1 VRRATQIGGLDP
13 HGLRQLEGNR
23 VLLPGRA
30 PEMRDCLEIDD
41 AVLRAIS
48 EWLPDCIDTGSGT
61 AAGAGIVIARAAYA
75 ATASRGLG
83 NQCRL

>member
-1 VRRATQIGGLDP
+1 
-13 HGLRQLEGNR
+13 
-23 VLLPGRA
+23 
-30 PEMRDCLEIDD
+30 MRDCLEIDD